1 MNEIKIFENVEF
13 GQVRTVEYNGKPYF
27 VGNDIADSLEYVRA
41 REAVSAHCKG
51 AVSYRILTNGGEQ
64 EVKIIPEGDIYRL
77 IVKAADQS
85 RNSKIREK
93 AERFERW
100 IFDEVLPAIGSHSI
114 KPKSQIE
121 ALLESVQLL
130 AAQEKRLAQLEDKAT
145 VLNHRIDNLDLTNIE
160 GTPRQRLVKM
170 VQRYANQSGITYS
183 AAWHDFTSAYN
194 VAYHTNLKAR
204 INRYSSKMS
213 TPEYLD
219 GVGEIE
225 DAIRVADKMLNQVV
239 ES

>member
-1 MNEIKIFENVEF
+1 MDNLQLFRSDDGMFQMRIIIDA
-13 GQVRTVEYNGKPYF
+13 NGKEFYIAKDAVES
-27 VGNDIADSLEYVRA
+27 VGCEWQSNSIAHVPE
-41 REAVSAHCKG
+41 EWKG
-51 AVSYRILTNGGEQ
+51 AKAVNTPGGIQQMKVLTEEGLNFFMFRSDKSAAMPFQKWVAGEILPT
-64 EVKIIPEGDIYRL
+64 
-77 IVKAADQS
+77 
-85 RNSKIREK
+85 IR
-93 AERFERW
+93 RTGTYS
-100 IFDEVLPAIGSHSI
+100 VQ
-114 KPKSQIE
+114 PKSQVE

-130 AAQEKRLAQLEDKAT
+130 AAQEKRLAQLEDKTAII
-145 VLNHRIDNLDLTNIE
+145 NHRIDNLDLTNIE

-170 VQRYANQSGITYS
+170 VQRYANQKGITYS

-194 VAYHTNLKAR
+194 VAYRTNLKAR